1 MLDDGIFQSECIPC
15 GKEFADGDS
24 DDGAE
29 WTMR

>member
-1 MLDDGIFQSECIPC
+1 MLEDGIFRVNAYL

-29 WTMR
+29 RTIRD